1 MWDWLLHINSH
12 APWGH
17 HEGMKLV
24 PVETGNHECSL
35 SLPFIKGDLEG
46 FALGLSAFHIKM
58 TG

>member
-1 MWDWLLHINSH
+1 MWDWSLLINPH
-12 APWGH
+12 ALWGH
-17 HEGMKLV
+17 YEGMKLV

-46 FALGLSAFHIKM
+46 FVLVLSNHIKM